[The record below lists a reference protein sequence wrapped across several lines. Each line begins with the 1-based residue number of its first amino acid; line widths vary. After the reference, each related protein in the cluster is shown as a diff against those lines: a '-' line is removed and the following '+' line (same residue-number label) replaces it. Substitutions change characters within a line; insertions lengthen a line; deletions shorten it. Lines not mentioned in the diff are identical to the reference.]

1 MSDDEEKMHICKH
14 KYMPE
19 QCKIDFCKDW
29 LKDGRCPKYGW
40 LHYCSDML
48 EVSNTEYTIMEYLLS
63 IQQKQKQ
70 IMQEIN
76 KLKQNQK

>member
-1 MSDDEEKMHICKH
+1 MSDKEIMHICKK

-19 QCKIDFCKDW
+19 QCKNDFCKDM
-29 LKDGRCPKYGW
+29 LPDGRCPKYIW
-40 LHYCSDML
+40 LHCSDML
-48 EVSNTEYTIMEYLLS
+48 EVSKTEYTIMEYLLS

-76 KLKQNQK
+76 KLKEHQK

>member
-1 MSDDEEKMHICKH
+1 MSNEKIIHICKK

-19 QCKIDFCKDW
+19 QCKNNFCKDW
-29 LKDGRCPKYGW
+29 LSDGRCPKATW
-40 LHYCSDML
+40 LHCSDML
-48 EVSNTEYTIMEYLLS
+48 EVSKTEYTIMEYLLS

-76 KLKQNQK
+76 NLKEHQK

>member
-1 MSDDEEKMHICKH
+1 MSNEKIMHICKK

-19 QCKIDFCKDW
+19 QCKNNLCKDW
-29 LKDGRCPKYGW
+29 LPDGRCPKCNW
-40 LHYCSDML
+40 AHCSDML
-48 EVSNTEYTIMEYLLS
+48 EVSKTEYTIMEYLLS

-76 KLKQNQK
+76 NLKQNQK